1 MDENV
6 LSKLGFEPA
15 PIGSLRSAIGRQLY
29 KDAVSI
35 FPWNRSITGVG
46 VEQTHH
52 WISSRV
58 EGFVSHTFK
67 SGEAVFDWVIP
78 NEWNVKEAWIKDSE
92 GNIVVD
98 FNENNLHL
106 LNYSEPVD
114 KILSNE
120 EMDDHLYSLPEMP
133 DAIPYVTSYYK
144 KRWGFCMSHNQRLS
158 LQEGYYHAYINS
170 SLQPGE
176 LKLGEI
182 KVPGQSKEEILIST
196 YTCHPSMANNEV
208 SGIVVATMIAR
219 WLQSQANL
227 HYSYRIVF
235 CPETVGSLAFLS
247 RNYET
252 LKENLVAG
260 FVVTMVGDDRGF
272 TFTQTPNANSIADR
286 VAEHVIN
293 CLTPNPN
300 IVPHTGRVSDERQY
314 CSPGINLPVVSIMRC
329 GKYPEYHTS
338 EDNLDLISP
347 VGLYGGFEF
356 TRLCLSALELNVTPH
371 WKIKGEPH
379 LTKYDL
385 RSTIGGPRKLSNFEA
400 MVSQVLAFSD
410 GSRDLLE
417 IADLI
422 GEPIWEVFKTTMLL
436 NEKKLITLS
445 K

>member
-6 LSKLGFEPA
+6 LSILGLEPL
-15 PIGSLRSAIGRQLY
+15 PVGSLRSAIGRQLY
-29 KDAVSI
+29 KDAEAI
-35 FPWNRSITGVG
+35 FSWNRSITGQG
-46 VEQTHH
+46 VDQTHD
-52 WISSRV
+52 WISSKV
-58 EGFVSHTFK
+58 KDFK
-67 SGEAVFDWVIP
+67 SHKFESGEKIFDWVIP
-78 NEWNVKEAWIKDSE
+78 NEWNVKEAWIKDSDE
-92 GNIVVD
+92 NVIVD
-98 FNENNLHL
+98 FDDNNLHL

-114 KILSNE
+114 RVLSRE
-120 EMDDHLYSLPEMP
+120 EIEDHLYSLPEMP

-144 KRWGFCMSHNQRLS
+144 KRWGFCLSHSQRMSLN
-158 LQEGYYHAYINS
+158 EGFYHAYINS
-170 SLQPGE
+170 CLHPGT
-176 LKLGEI
+176 LKIGEI

-208 SGIVVATMIAR
+208 SGIVVATMIAK
-219 WLQSQANL
+219 WLQSQENL
-227 HYSYRIVF
+227 YYSYRIVF
-235 CPETVGSLAFLS
+235 CPETVGSIAFLS

-252 LKENLVAG
+252 LKKNLVAG

-272 TFTQTPNANSIADR
+272 TFTQTPDASSITDR

-293 CLTPNPN
+293 YLTSNPN

-314 CSPGINLPVVSIMRC
+314 CAPGINLPVVSIMRG

-338 EDNLDLISP
+338 EDNLNLISP

-356 TRLCLSALELNVTPH
+356 ARLCLGALELNGTPH
-371 WKIKGEPH
+371 WLIKGEPH

-385 RSTIGGPRKLSNFEA
+385 RNTIGGPRKLSQFELL
-400 MVSQVLAFSD
+400 VSQVLAFSD

-422 GEPIWEVFKTTMLL
+422 GETIWEVSKITSIL
-436 NEKKLITLS
+436 NEKKLIAFS